1 MPSTIEESDD
11 EFDEILVRDDRMDF
25 TLDELPSPL
34 VHQRYKQRSASQPVF
49 FFQSRGPFQSS
60 ISVEEMEEID
70 LDGTLDGIGP
80 LKSFPSSS
88 SNSIQERR
96 KKSKPLTRTLSLASA
111 VPVSTIEMT
120 EQTKKLADLLNELY
134 AFGKDEK
141 RSSPS
146 SYSSSHYSC
155 TSALSDGSG
164 ERSAPINEETL
175 NTMTLESLRDRAA
188 SLQDEI
194 SEINRHLVRAVKK
207 CAHEK
212 SKLRSQC
219 NMVSAVLQALSEK
232 RRVDSQLR
240 FSIDPPATESGFC
253 EWRDAMKAVARLPGG
268 VPPHFRKNLWST
280 LATQHIDSLGVDW
293 DEIVKSAFSEK
304 LLPEDHFLT
313 SQIIKDVHRTGCP
326 GFDSEEDRVRLK
338 RVLLGYARYNK
349 EIGYCQ
355 GFNIIA
361 ALILQVVDHKTDVA
375 LKIMIFLIEQVLPR
389 GYFDQS
395 LRALSVDMAVL
406 KELMKERLPRTVAHL
421 ENLRANSGNEYEP
434 GLTNVFS
441 MHWFLTL
448 FATCLPRNTV
458 YRIWD
463 AIMLEGS
470 EVLLRTAVA
479 IWSKIGKRVILTK
492 TADEFYSLMENL
504 CRELTEL
511 GEKEED
517 QLLHI
522 IYSMSVFPYPG
533 LAELRE
539 KYTWNIQPLSSTFK
553 LFQKSVTNILHD
565 DERDNESNGGNL
577 ATDSPSKPTGTS
589 KSEMALLQ
597 KQYNLLRQRQKQASL
612 ILRSAY
618 RHGQTSISNGKA
630 AASHIL
636 NSSSNSSC
644 PLESIPSATVFNHLY
659 MGETLIAQANGNQ
672 VEVPS
677 LFSGGGAVSLA
688 PTIVQ
693 PISVSRL
700 TKTNTVK
707 RETPSILEETS
718 TPSSPSNDNQPIGE
732 NCSEVN
738 DDPFF
743 SDSDDETITEL
754 SRPSSR
760 RESEHNGKD
769 TVIEQSQIGN
779 TLQPSMKTTAPKVE
793 KKNAERK
800 ALMKKSLAMID
811 SLATS
816 KPPPIVSMNHFMRP
830 PSKIN

>member
-1 MPSTIEESDD
+1 ESDD
-11 EFDEILVRDDRMDF
+11 EFDEVLVNDDRMDL
-25 TLDELPSPL
+25 TSDELPSPL
-34 VHQRYKQRSASQPVF
+34 VHGRYKQRSASQPVF
-49 FFQSRGPFQSS
+49 FFHSRPLH
-60 ISVEEMEEID
+60 SVEDMDDID
-70 LDGTLDGIGP
+70 LEGTLDAIGP

-111 VPVSTIEMT
+111 VPVNSLEMT
-120 EQTKKLADLLNELY
+120 EQTKKLADLLNEIY

-146 SYSSSHYSC
+146 SCSSSFYSC

-164 ERSAPINEETL
+164 ERTAPVNEEAL
-175 NTMTLESLRDRAA
+175 KNMTLESLRERAA
-188 SLQDEI
+188 TLQDEI

-219 NMVSAVLQALSEK
+219 NIVSAVLQALSEK
-232 RRVDSQLR
+232 RRIDSQLR
-240 FSIDPPATESGFC
+240 FSIDPPSTESGFT

-293 DEIVKSAFSEK
+293 DEVVRTAFSDR

-313 SQIIKDVHRTGCP
+313 SQIIKDLHRTGCP

-361 ALILQVVDHKTDVA
+361 ALILQVVDHKTDIA
-375 LKIMIFLIEQVLPR
+375 LKIMIFLVEQVLPR

-406 KELMKERLPRTVAHL
+406 KELMKERLPKTVAHL
-421 ENLRANSGNEYEP
+421 EYLRANSGNEYEP

-448 FATCLPRNTV
+448 FATCLPRSTV

-463 AIMLEGS
+463 AIVLEGS

-522 IYSMSVFPYPG
+522 IYSMSSFPYPG
-533 LAELRE
+533 LADLRE

-553 LFQKSVTNILHD
+553 LFQKSVTNILHE
-565 DERDNESNGGNL
+565 DEKEESTGNIS
-577 ATDSPSKPTGTS
+577 TDSPSKPAGTS
-589 KSEMALLQ
+589 KSELALLQ

-618 RHGQTSISNGKA
+618 RHGQSSISNGKN
-630 AASHIL
+630 AASRVFNQGSA
-636 NSSSNSSC
+636 NSSS
-644 PLESIPSATVFNHLY
+644 PLDSIPSAPVFNHLY

-700 TKTNTVK
+700 TKSNGVK
-707 RETPSILEETS
+707 KEPVSILEETS
-718 TPSSPSNDNQPIGE
+718 STQSPSVVDHSIE
-732 NCSEVN
+732 ESSSEVN
-738 DDPFF
+738 DEIFP

-760 RESEHNGKD
+760 RESEQNGKD
-769 TVIEQSQIGN
+769 TVFEQPSIGN
-779 TLQPSMKTTAPKVE
+779 SLQPPMKSPSRKME
-793 KKNAERK
+793 KGNAERR

-811 SLATS
+811 SLAAS
-816 KPPPIVSMNHFMRP
+816 KPSLIVPMDHFMRP
-830 PSKIN
+830 PGRIN

>member
-1 MPSTIEESDD
+1 SIIEDSDD

-25 TLDELPSPL
+25 TLDELPSPH
-34 VHQRYKQRSASQPVF
+34 VHQRYKHRSASQPLF
-49 FFQSRGPFQSS
+49 YFHSRIPTA

-70 LDGTLDGIGP
+70 LEGTLDGIGP

-111 VPVSTIEMT
+111 VPVNSIEMT
-120 EQTKKLADLLNELY
+120 EQTKKLAELLNEIY

-141 RSSPS
+141 RGSPS
-146 SYSSSHYSC
+146 SCSSSFYSC

-164 ERSAPINEETL
+164 ERSAPINEDTL
-175 NTMTLESLRDRAA
+175 NTMTLESLRERAA
-188 SLQDEI
+188 CLQDEI

-212 SKLRSQC
+212 SKRRSQC
-219 NMVSAVLQALSEK
+219 NIVSAVLQALSEK
-232 RRVDSQLR
+232 RRIDSQLR
-240 FSIDPPATESGFC
+240 FSIDPPATESGFS

-293 DEIVKSAFSEK
+293 DEIVKSAFSDK

-361 ALILQVVDHKTDVA
+361 ALILQVVDHKTEDA

-406 KELMKERLPRTVAHL
+406 KELMKERLPKTVAHL
-421 ENLRANSGNEYEP
+421 ESLRANSGNEYEP

-448 FATCLPRNTV
+448 FATCLPRTTV

-470 EVLLRTAVA
+470 EVLLRSAVA

-492 TADEFYSLMENL
+492 TADEFYSFMENL

-517 QLLHI
+517 QLLNI
-522 IYSMSVFPYPG
+522 IYSMSAFPYPG

-553 LFQKSVTNILHD
+553 LFQKSVTNILHE
-565 DERDNESNGGNL
+565 DERESEGGTI

-589 KSEMALLQ
+589 KSELALLQ

-630 AASHIL
+630 AANRVLHPSGP
-636 NSSSNSSC
+636 SSS
-644 PLESIPSATVFNHLY
+644 PLDSIPSAPVFNHLY
-659 MGETLIAQANGNQ
+659 MGETLNAQANGNQ

-700 TKTNTVK
+700 TMNSGVK
-707 RETPSILEETS
+707 KELASILEQES
-718 TPSSPSNDNQPIGE
+718 TPSSPVIDDPVIEG
-732 NCSEVN
+732 CSEVN
-738 DDPFF
+738 DDPFA
-743 SDSDDETITEL
+743 SDSDDDTIKDL
-754 SRPSSR
+754 SRPASR
-760 RESEHNGKD
+760 RESEHNGGD
-769 TVIEQSQIGN
+769 TVVDLSPMGN
-779 TLQPSMKTTAPKVE
+779 TLHIPVKTTKMQFEVE
-793 KKNAERK
+793 NKERK
-800 ALMKKSLAMID
+800 ALMKKSLAMIN
-811 SLATS
+811 SLAAS
-816 KPPPIVSMNHFMRP
+816 KPPPIVHMNHFMRP
-830 PSKIN
+830 PNTIN

>member
-1 MPSTIEESDD
+1 SIIDESDD
-11 EFDEILVRDDRMDF
+11 DFDEVLVQDDRMNI
-25 TLDELPSPL
+25 TLDDLPSPH
-34 VHQRYKQRSASQPVF
+34 VHNRYKQRSASQPVF
-49 FFQSRGPFQSS
+49 FFHTNIQNS
-60 ISVEEMEEID
+60 IPIEDMDEID
-70 LDGTLDGIGP
+70 LDGTLEGISP

-88 SNSIQERR
+88 SNSIQDRR
-96 KKSKPLTRTLSLASA
+96 KKSSKTLSRTLSLASA
-111 VPVSTIEMT
+111 SAPACTDQMIER
-120 EQTKKLADLLNELY
+120 TKKLADLLNEIY
-134 AFGKDEK
+134 AFGKDENK
-141 RSSPS
+141 RSPPS
-146 SYSSSHYSC
+146 CSSSSFYSC
-155 TSALSDGSG
+155 TSAMSDGSA
-164 ERSAPINEETL
+164 ERSAHL
-175 NTMTLESLRDRAA
+175 NTETMMNMDIEELREQAA

-219 NMVSAVLQALSEK
+219 NIVSAVLQALSEK
-232 RRVDSQLR
+232 RRIDSQLR
-240 FSIDPPATESGFC
+240 FSIDPSATENGFV
-253 EWRDAMKAVARLPGG
+253 EWREAMKAVARLPGG
-268 VPPHFRKNLWST
+268 VPPHFRKNLWTT
-280 LATQHIDSLGVDW
+280 LATQHVDSLGVDW
-293 DEIVKSAFSEK
+293 DEICKSAFSDR

-406 KELMKERLPRTVAHL
+406 KELMKERLPKTVAHL
-421 ENLRANSGNEYEP
+421 ENLRANSGNEFEP

-448 FATCLPRNTV
+448 FATCLPRSTV

-492 TADEFYSLMENL
+492 TADEFYSLMEIL
-504 CRELTEL
+504 CREFTEL

-517 QLLHI
+517 QLLNI
-522 IYSMSVFPYPG
+522 IYTMSVFPYPG

-553 LFQKSVTNILHD
+553 LFQKSVTNILHE
-565 DERDNESNGGNL
+565 DEKDLDTTGAAS
-577 ATDSPSKPTGTS
+577 AADSPSKPAGSS
-589 KSEMALLQ
+589 KSELALLQ

-630 AASHIL
+630 AASRALHPTTAA
-636 NSSSNSSC
+636 NS
-644 PLESIPSATVFNHLY
+644 PLDAIPAGPVFNHLY

-700 TKTNTVK
+700 TKSNAIRKEPAT
-707 RETPSILEETS
+707 IIEEK
-718 TPSSPSNDNQPIGE
+718 SSPSPPSIDQPTVY
-732 NCSEVN
+732 EVN
-738 DDPFF
+738 DDSFS
-743 SDSDDETITEL
+743 SDSDDETIRDI
-754 SRPSSR
+754 SRPASR
-760 RESEHNGKD
+760 RESEQTRD
-769 TVIEQSQIGN
+769 TVVEQPATGN
-779 TLQPSMKTTAPKVE
+779 NLQPPVYNSNPSAE

-800 ALMKKSLAMID
+800 AMMKKSLAMID
-811 SLATS
+811 SLAAS
-816 KPPPIVSMNHFMRP
+816 KPAPIVSMNHFMRP